1 MYSTRE
7 NMLFKIESVKITF
20 DEPLLV
26 EFLVDVVLK
35 DVVVIGTG
43 VSELHK

>member
-1 MYSTRE
+1 
-7 NMLFKIESVKITF
+7 MLFKIESVKITF